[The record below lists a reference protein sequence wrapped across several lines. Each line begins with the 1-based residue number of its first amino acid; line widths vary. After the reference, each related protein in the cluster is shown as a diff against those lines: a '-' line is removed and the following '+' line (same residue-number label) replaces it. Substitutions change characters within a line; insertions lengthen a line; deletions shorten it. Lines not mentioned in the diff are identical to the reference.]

1 MLYNQCY
8 NQNIKLFSI
17 DATAESSRLG
27 RLVNHSRFGNLGP
40 KVIEIS
46 GLPRIVLIAKT
57 DIKRGEE
64 LTYDYG
70 DRSKTSL
77 INHPWLAY

>member
-1 MLYNQCY
+1 MIGCY
-8 NQNIKLFSI
+8 LICAFIYSI
-17 DATAESSRLG
+17 DATTESSRLG

-40 KVIEIS
+40 KVVEVS
-46 GLPRIVLIAKT
+46 GFPRIVLTAKT
-57 DIKRGEE
+57 EIKQGEE